1 MSLSDRQPLI
11 SPAAIIHSTVKF
23 GENVQ
28 VGPGAFIGENVV
40 IGDGSIVG
48 PNATILKN
56 TTIGKN
62 NRIHPHAAVGGDS
75 QDLKY
80 HGEDA
85 WLIMGDNN
93 IVREFVTINRG
104 SDAKENTTII
114 GDNNCF
120 FACAHVAH
128 DARIGNG
135 ILFVNNAVVAGH
147 VTVDDHAII
156 GAHASVHQFTRI
168 GAYSFLAQATQV
180 PNDIPPYMMV
190 TGVPGI
196 PVGLNL
202 TGLRRHGFSPDA
214 IRGLKKAFRLMY
226 QDHLPLKEVEAA
238 LTALVEEVPEVQ
250 KILDLMKISERGIV
264 RKQKDQ

>member
-1 MSLSDRQPLI
+1 MSVSDRQPLI
-11 SPAAIIHSTVKF
+11 SPAAHIHPSAKIA
-23 GENVQ
+23 ENVQ
-28 VGPGAFIGENVV
+28 IAPGVFIGEQVEIGANSV
-40 IGDGSIVG
+40 IG
-48 PNATILKN
+48 PNAVIYKN
-56 TTIGKN
+56 TVIGKN
-62 NRIHPHAAVGGDS
+62 NRIHSHAAVGGDS

-80 HGEDA
+80 KGEEA
-85 WLIMGDNN
+85 WLRMGDNN

-104 SDAKENTTII
+104 SDGKENITLV

-128 DARIGNG
+128 DARIGNSV
-135 ILFVNNAVVAGH
+135 LFVNNAVVAGH
-147 VTVDDHAII
+147 VTVEDHAII

-180 PNDIPPYMMV
+180 PNDIPPFMMV

-202 TGLRRHGFSPDA
+202 TGLRRHGFSHDT

-226 QDHLPLKEVEAA
+226 QDRLPLKEVE
-238 LTALVEEVPEVQ
+238 TALAEMVVDVPEVQ
-250 KILDLMKISERGIV
+250 KILDLIRASERGIV
-264 RKQKDQ
+264 RKQRD